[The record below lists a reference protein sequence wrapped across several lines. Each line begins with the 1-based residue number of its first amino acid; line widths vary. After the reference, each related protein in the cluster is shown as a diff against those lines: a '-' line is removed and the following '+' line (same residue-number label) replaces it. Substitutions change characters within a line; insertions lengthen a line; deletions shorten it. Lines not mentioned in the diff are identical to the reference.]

1 MACCGQKRMALSGN
15 GYGTTVRTAG
25 QAGPGA
31 VSSPGQAGDLVLRYR
46 GAGAFS
52 TRSPATGRV
61 YTCAATGAGVAVDPR
76 DSALLERT
84 GLFERS

>member
-1 MACCGQKRMALSGN
+1 MACCGQKRMTIGGN
-15 GYGTTVRTAG
+15 RYGTTARRAG
-25 QAGPGA
+25 QASRGA
-31 VSSPGQAGDLVLRYR
+31 VPSPGWAGDVALRYR

-76 DSALLERT
+76 DVAMLMQA
-84 GLFERS
+84 GLFQRL